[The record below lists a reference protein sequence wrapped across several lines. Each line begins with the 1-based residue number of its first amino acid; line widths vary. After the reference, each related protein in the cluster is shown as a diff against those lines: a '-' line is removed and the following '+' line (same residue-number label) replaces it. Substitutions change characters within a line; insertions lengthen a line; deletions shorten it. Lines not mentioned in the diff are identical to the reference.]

1 MVVKQKKFAIVYR
14 DYLEGKIR
22 LKTYQKVG
30 IAFLVVVIAGC
41 VGWIYEFFVSL
52 IDKGEVYMEGGNLLP
67 WINIYAI
74 GAILLMPAALKLK
87 RYPWAV
93 FLSSALITGAVEL
106 ISGWLVY
113 TIGNGTRY
121 WNYDHG
127 LWEIGSIN
135 GFVCLL
141 SVVIFGLFAL
151 ALVYAILPMCTYVAL
166 KWRKEVFLAVAISLF
181 TVVMLDE
188 VVNLT
193 LKNLDLP
200 TAVDFYKSLGL
211 KYEEF

>member
-151 ALVYAILPMCTYVAL
+151 ALVYVILPMCTYAAL
-166 KWRKEVFLAVAISLF
+166 KWRKKVFLAVAISLF

>member
-67 WINIYAI
+67 WSNIYAI

-141 SVVIFGLFAL
+141 SVVIFGL
-151 ALVYAILPMCTYVAL
+151 
-166 KWRKEVFLAVAISLF
+166 
-181 TVVMLDE
+181 
-188 VVNLT
+188 
-193 LKNLDLP
+193 
-200 TAVDFYKSLGL
+200 
-211 KYEEF
+211 

>member
-1 MVVKQKKFAIVYR
+1 MVVKQKKFAKVYR
-14 DYLEGKIR
+14 DYLEGIIR

-30 IAFLVVVIAGC
+30 IAFFVVVIAGC

-200 TAVDFYKSLGL
+200 TAVDLYKSLGL